1 MNSWS
6 VRAMSRNNKNPAQ
19 FLVWNSTMTTPSPHS
34 PSSRQKDKKDCRELL
49 FKYLS
54 IFLWAI
60 RTAQDYFQNVITF
73 LLRLSLVYW
82 RILNWIHTVCKY
94 VHKSKIITET
104 ERLVMRQVRN
114 IFGGFEFSFQRST
127 NPHFWCSFFW
137 LWKYKN
143 FSIKEFQSLEMSTG
157 SEL

>member
-1 MNSWS
+1 MEFHYDYPQPPQSEQ
-6 VRAMSRNNKNPAQ
+6 P
-19 FLVWNSTMTTPSPHS
+19 TE
-34 PSSRQKDKKDCRELL
+34 RQKRLPWTTVQ
-49 FKYLS
+49 
-54 IFLWAI
+54 IFEHFSVSNTHSAK
-60 RTAQDYFQNVITF
+60 DYFQNVITF

>member
-1 MNSWS
+1 MYTSNWS
-6 VRAMSRNNKNPAQ
+6 EFLKRSSYVSYNNKNLAQ
-19 FLVWNSTMTTPSPHS
+19 FLVWNSTMTALPPAHN

-60 RTAQDYFQNVITF
+60 RTAQNYFQNVITF

-82 RILNWIHTVCKY
+82 CILNWIHTVCKY

-104 ERLVMRQVRN
+104 ERLVMRQFWN
-114 IFGGFEFSFQRST
+114 IFGGFEFSFQKST
-127 NPHFWCSFFW
+127 NLQFWCLVFW
-137 LWKYKN
+137 LRKVSKMERV
-143 FSIKEFQSLEMSTG
+143 F
-157 SEL
+157 